1 MPLLYRWLHP
11 ISIPELYDLYQTHH
25 QGNDGVAS
33 VSVFRSEFKKWK
45 PVLQIRQL
53 GQHARCM
60 TCALNANQGHLTLCC
75 QVAMFFWW
83 TIYYYGFNVSSFA
96 CFELSSETSLCAHRP
111 EHVRIMTPTSD
122 KAYLQIHP
130 NLKNLWDSICQ
141 QTLLTLILFTVE
153 HSYLNWGKYPNKSV
167 MQSYFKP

>member
-75 QVAMFFWW
+75 QVAMFFLDEQS
-83 TIYYYGFNVSSFA
+83 IIMDSMFHHLLA
-96 CFELSSETSLCAHRP
+96 LSYH
-111 EHVRIMTPTSD
+111 
-122 KAYLQIHP
+122 Q
-130 NLKNLWDSICQ
+130 
-141 QTLLTLILFTVE
+141 
-153 HSYLNWGKYPNKSV
+153 
-167 MQSYFKP
+167 KPVCVHTDQNM

>member
-1 MPLLYRWLHP
+1 MATSYLDSRALWPVPDPPPGKRWCRFSISVPFGVQKMEACVEDSSAWPACSLHDMCL
-11 ISIPELYDLYQTHH
+11 E
-25 QGNDGVAS
+25 
-33 VSVFRSEFKKWK
+33 
-45 PVLQIRQL
+45 RQP
-53 GQHARCM
+53 R
-60 TCALNANQGHLTLCC
+60 TLNAVLSGCD
-75 QVAMFFWW
+75 VFWW